1 MKMLLSN
8 EYWFGPRTT
17 ITSQK
22 RRRHLE
28 IFCVRFLWRRGDPSR
43 KKKPSSHLVVFWIDP
58 TAISYDFVQII
69 SDNEVNQTVWLENL
83 YRDST
88 LVWGLGSRTKAWVV
102 VLHSVS
108 WDPHNNNQGWKEDS
122 LRNSLRSLGL
132 ASKSPAAAAA
142 KTSFSCSYLWN
153 GTFQRRGQ
161 QQAKSLVNMNFSN
174 YGRQNSLKMGFV
186 WFLWV
191 F

>member
-1 MKMLLSN
+1 M
-8 EYWFGPRTT
+8 
-17 ITSQK
+17 
-22 RRRHLE
+22 
-28 IFCVRFLWRRGDPSR
+28 
-43 KKKPSSHLVVFWIDP
+43 
-58 TAISYDFVQII
+58 
-69 SDNEVNQTVWLENL
+69 NQTVWLENL
-83 YRDST
+83 YRDTT
-88 LVWGLGSRTKAWVV
+88 LVWGVLEPK
-102 VLHSVS
+102 LHSVS

-132 ASKSPAAAAA
+132 ASKSPAAAA

-174 YGRQNSLKMGFV
+174 YSTAIFSFKMGFD

-191 F
+191 FQISDFVLIWWHSLII